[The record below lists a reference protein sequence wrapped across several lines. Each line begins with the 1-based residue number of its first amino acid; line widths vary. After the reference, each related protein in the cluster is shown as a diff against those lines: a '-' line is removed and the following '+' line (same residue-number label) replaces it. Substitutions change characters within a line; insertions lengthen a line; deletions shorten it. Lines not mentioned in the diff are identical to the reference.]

1 VKQLCD
7 LGQYEAANRIEE
19 LEFFN
24 EQLRDERDWYRERVV
39 WGFYED
45 EEPEYY
51 QGKEGESEICDSVT
65 AKEVTRLLQ
74 GWTDTEAKLAKAV
87 DETLDAASAYMKKQY
102 GIEALSHPVDRARI
116 IAELKG
122 VNP

>member
-1 VKQLCD
+1 MTKDLVKQLCD
-7 LGQYEAANRIEE
+7 LGHYEAANRIEE

-45 EEPEYY
+45 EEPQYY
-51 QGKEGESEICDSVT
+51 QGKEGESEICDPVT

-87 DETLDAASAYMKKQY
+87 EMLKAAKVA
-102 GIEALSHPVDRARI
+102 PI
-116 IAELKG
+116 ILAELTG
-122 VNP
+122 ANP